1 MHMVSMKPHAP
12 QFGETRVAQPS
23 CGIRVACTMLAV
35 HALIHGPGRE
45 ILRFIGKK
53 FTGPISKYVYVKV
66 KVTKLQISPGRVRT
80 RCARNIT
87 YAMCFQNNWF
97 MYPKTSTKL
106 PPYYRLSSSW
116 AGPETMI
123 HGATSV
129 RIVAF
134 GERGHT
140 GGA

>member
-1 MHMVSMKPHAP
+1 
-12 QFGETRVAQPS
+12 
-23 CGIRVACTMLAV
+23 MLAV
-35 HALIHGPGRE
+35 HGPGRE
-45 ILRFIGKK
+45 ILRFLGK
-53 FTGPISKYVYVKV
+53 TIYRAD
-66 KVTKLQISPGRVRT
+66 IEIRVRESVSESNEITNFAGT
-80 RCARNIT
+80 RSDPCCARNIIISDVL
-87 YAMCFQNNWF
+87 
-97 MYPKTSTKL
+97 PKTGSCTPKL